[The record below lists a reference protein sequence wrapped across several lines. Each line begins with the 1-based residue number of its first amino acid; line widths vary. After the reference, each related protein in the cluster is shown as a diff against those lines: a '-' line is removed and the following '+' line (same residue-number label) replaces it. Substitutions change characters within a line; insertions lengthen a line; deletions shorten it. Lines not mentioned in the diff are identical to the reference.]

1 MLKENGVISL
11 DLNGKVIR
19 AAILIQKWYR
29 FTMARLEMRRRYSLS
44 IFQSIEYADEQD
56 QLQLSNFFTF
66 MLDHCTHPDSVSQI
80 FTSPS
85 APQVVDEDLSLKEFE
100 KKIDVPDSY
109 YGPRLSFPLTVE
121 DANALLHAFRNK
133 QLLHA
138 RYVLQLLSET
148 RRVLK
153 EMPNI
158 THLSTSYSKEI
169 TVCGDLHGNLDDLLL
184 IFYKNGL
191 PSEQNRY
198 VFNGDFVDRGKNS
211 MEILIILFAFLLIY
225 PNDLHLNRG
234 NHEDYIMNLR
244 RLHSAVECSQ
254 WCEHSQWLCDSETKS
269 ISETYGFTKEVSK
282 KYKLKSLMRPPKSVR
297 DRQNQTKRIPTTKPS
312 KHIANQHVAG
322 KTQHNSSPGFT
333 ESSGSNLPP
342 DPALKEWKQVI
353 TIFSASNYYEEGSN
367 RGAYIKLNPE
377 LIPRFVQYQVSKFT
391 RRKNLRERVGTIESS
406 ALKSLREKIYAHK
419 SELTSA
425 FAQYDTNGTGRI
437 SVNDWAAAM
446 ESVLQLELPW
456 RMLRSQLAQMN
467 PDGEVDFMSCFYDL
481 KMGQPIKEAQPA
493 LAETLC
499 RYRKDLEIIFNI
511 IDKDHSGLISLEEF
525 SQTWRLF
532 TSHLGIDVQ
541 DDSIDNYLW
550 DQQLRDINAFDVS
563 ASNKQVI
570 GHVHDSVHV
579 DDAPD
584 AVHLDIREERQD
596 KNSFHQEL
604 PVLGLGDVVQHR
616 LHNHIKSSNL
626 IVSSKGPK
634 SILGYQKLIFQDSE
648 QLLRASSVAM
658 TWIIRPMRSLSI
670 STKRLGC
677 DRTYIAKYI
686 IISCKDKSIKAPVRT
701 DKIYPVYVAC
711 FSDHYHHI
719 KIHKKA
725 LDSYT
730 LVPTRKAI
738 QFPPQICEQGIS
750 CRLSNSDQPRRL
762 HTLRTKQTSDTFS
775 LISSHKQ
782 HSKVAKFTPSTNAL
796 PKLNS
801 DISLSAIQF
810 FKASLPEG
818 CQGYC
823 TPHTTWILLSLQQD
837 TYSKPGKPCQIPDTA
852 AVQMH
857 SPKRLE

>member
-1 MLKENGVISL
+1 MGCSSSVADRRSEN
-11 DLNGKVIR
+11 VIR

-29 FTMARLEMRRRYSLS
+29 LTMARLEMRRRYSLS

-66 MLDHCTHPDSVSQI
+66 MLDHCTHPDAGNNKNNSNVEIVFEKLDNRQ
-80 FTSPS
+80 
-85 APQVVDEDLSLKEFE
+85 EMRHLGEFE

-121 DANALLHAFRNK
+121 DANALLHAFRNE

-191 PSEQNRY
+191 PSEQNPY

-244 RLHSAVECSQ
+244 
-254 WCEHSQWLCDSETKS
+254 
-269 ISETYGFTKEVSK
+269 YGFTKEVSK
-282 KYKLKSLMRPPKSVR
+282 KYKDHWKQILSLLRDVFSWLPLATIIDSKVLILHGGISDTTDLDFLNALERNKLKSLMRPPKSVR
-297 DRQNQTKRIPTTKPS
+297 NRQDQVKKRIPTTKPS

-322 KTQHNSSPGFT
+322 KTQHSSSLGFT
-333 ESSGSNLPP
+333 EPSGSNLPP
-342 DPALKEWKQVI
+342 DPALKEWKQILDILWSDPRSQNGCTPNKCRGGGCYFGPDVTAKLFERYNLKMLIRSHEFKPEGYEISHDGKVI

-377 LIPRFVQYQVSKFT
+377 LTPRFVQYQVSKLT
-391 RRKNLRERVGTIESS
+391 RRQNLRERVGTIESS
-406 ALKSLREKIYAHK
+406 ALKSLREKIYAHR
-419 SELTSA
+419 SELISA
-425 FAQYDTNGTGRI
+425 FAQYDLNGTGRI

-532 TSHLGIDVQ
+532 TSHLGIDIQ
-541 DDSIDNYLW
+541 DDSIDKLVLSIDYNKDGHIDFNEFLE
-550 DQQLRDINAFDVS
+550 AF
-563 ASNKQVI
+563 
-570 GHVHDSVHV
+570 HVV
-579 DDAPD
+579 
-584 AVHLDIREERQD
+584 
-596 KNSFHQEL
+596 
-604 PVLGLGDVVQHR
+604 HR
-616 LHNHIKSSNL
+616 L
-626 IVSSKGPK
+626 
-634 SILGYQKLIFQDSE
+634 E
-648 QLLRASSVAM
+648 
-658 TWIIRPMRSLSI
+658 
-670 STKRLGC
+670 
-677 DRTYIAKYI
+677 
-686 IISCKDKSIKAPVRT
+686 
-701 DKIYPVYVAC
+701 
-711 FSDHYHHI
+711 
-719 KIHKKA
+719 KKA
-725 LDSYT
+725 
-730 LVPTRKAI
+730 
-738 QFPPQICEQGIS
+738 
-750 CRLSNSDQPRRL
+750 
-762 HTLRTKQTSDTFS
+762 TS
-775 LISSHKQ
+775 
-782 HSKVAKFTPSTNAL
+782 
-796 PKLNS
+796 
-801 DISLSAIQF
+801 
-810 FKASLPEG
+810 
-818 CQGYC
+818 
-823 TPHTTWILLSLQQD
+823 
-837 TYSKPGKPCQIPDTA
+837 
-852 AVQMH
+852 
-857 SPKRLE
+857 

>member
-1 MLKENGVISL
+1 MRLTVERNASYQLQLKRMGSIIGTMGCSSSVADRKSEN
-11 DLNGKVIR
+11 VIR
-19 AAILIQKWYR
+19 AAVLIQKWYR

-85 APQVVDEDLSLKEFE
+85 APQVVDEDLCLKEFE
-100 KKIDVPDSY
+100 NKINVPDSY

-121 DANALLHAFRNK
+121 DANALLHAFRNE

-244 RLHSAVECSQ
+244 
-254 WCEHSQWLCDSETKS
+254 
-269 ISETYGFTKEVSK
+269 YGFTKEVSK
-282 KYKLKSLMRPPKSVR
+282 KYK
-297 DRQNQTKRIPTTKPS
+297 D
-312 KHIANQHVAG
+312 H
-322 KTQHNSSPGFT
+322 
-333 ESSGSNLPP
+333 
-342 DPALKEWKQVI
+342 WKQILCLLRDVFSWLPLATIIDSKVLILHGGISDTTDLDFLNALERNKILDILWSDPRSQNGCTPNKCRGGGCYFGPDVTAKLFERYNLKMLIRSHEFKPEGYEISHDGKVI

-377 LIPRFVQYQVSKFT
+377 LTPRFVQYQVSKFT
-391 RRKNLRERVGTIESS
+391 RRQNLQERVGTIESS
-406 ALKSLREKIYAHK
+406 ALKCLREKIYAHR

-425 FAQYDTNGTGRI
+425 FAQYDVNGTGRI

-467 PDGEVDFMSCFYDL
+467 PDGKVDFMSCFYDL
-481 KMGQPIKEAQPA
+481 KMGQSIKEAQPA

-532 TSHLGIDVQ
+532 TSHLGIDIQ
-541 DDSIDNYLW
+541 DDSIDKLVLSIDYNKDGHIDFNEFLE
-550 DQQLRDINAFDVS
+550 AF
-563 ASNKQVI
+563 
-570 GHVHDSVHV
+570 HVV
-579 DDAPD
+579 
-584 AVHLDIREERQD
+584 
-596 KNSFHQEL
+596 
-604 PVLGLGDVVQHR
+604 HR
-616 LHNHIKSSNL
+616 L
-626 IVSSKGPK
+626 
-634 SILGYQKLIFQDSE
+634 E
-648 QLLRASSVAM
+648 
-658 TWIIRPMRSLSI
+658 
-670 STKRLGC
+670 
-677 DRTYIAKYI
+677 
-686 IISCKDKSIKAPVRT
+686 
-701 DKIYPVYVAC
+701 
-711 FSDHYHHI
+711 
-719 KIHKKA
+719 KKA
-725 LDSYT
+725 
-730 LVPTRKAI
+730 
-738 QFPPQICEQGIS
+738 
-750 CRLSNSDQPRRL
+750 
-762 HTLRTKQTSDTFS
+762 TS
-775 LISSHKQ
+775 
-782 HSKVAKFTPSTNAL
+782 
-796 PKLNS
+796 
-801 DISLSAIQF
+801 
-810 FKASLPEG
+810 
-818 CQGYC
+818 
-823 TPHTTWILLSLQQD
+823 
-837 TYSKPGKPCQIPDTA
+837 
-852 AVQMH
+852 
-857 SPKRLE
+857 

>member
-1 MLKENGVISL
+1 T
-11 DLNGKVIR
+11 VIR

-29 FTMARLEMRRRYSLS
+29 LTMARLEMRRRYSLS

-121 DANALLHAFRNK
+121 DANALLHAFRNE

-225 PNDLHLNRG
+225 PNNLHLNRG

-244 RLHSAVECSQ
+244 
-254 WCEHSQWLCDSETKS
+254 
-269 ISETYGFTKEVSK
+269 YGFTKEVSK
-282 KYKLKSLMRPPKSVR
+282 KYKDHWKQILSLLRDVFSWLPLATIIDSKVLILHGGISDTTDLDFLNALERNKVR
-297 DRQNQTKRIPTTKPS
+297 DHIHVRVILFSFKNFVILDILWSDPRSQNGCTPNKCRGGGCYFGPDVTAKLFERYNLKMLIRSHEFKPEGYEIS
-312 KHIANQHVAG
+312 HDG
-322 KTQHNSSPGFT
+322 K
-333 ESSGSNLPP
+333 
-342 DPALKEWKQVI
+342 VI

-377 LIPRFVQYQVSKFT
+377 LTPRFVQYQVSKFT
-391 RRKNLRERVGTIESS
+391 RRQNLRERVGTIESS
-406 ALKSLREKIYAHK
+406 ALKSLREKIYAHR
-419 SELTSA
+419 SELISA
-425 FAQYDTNGTGRI
+425 FAHYDLNGTGRI

-532 TSHLGIDVQ
+532 TSHLGIDIQ
-541 DDSIDNYLW
+541 DDSIDKLVLSIDYNKDGHIDFNEFLE
-550 DQQLRDINAFDVS
+550 AF
-563 ASNKQVI
+563 
-570 GHVHDSVHV
+570 HVV
-579 DDAPD
+579 
-584 AVHLDIREERQD
+584 
-596 KNSFHQEL
+596 
-604 PVLGLGDVVQHR
+604 HR
-616 LHNHIKSSNL
+616 L
-626 IVSSKGPK
+626 
-634 SILGYQKLIFQDSE
+634 E
-648 QLLRASSVAM
+648 
-658 TWIIRPMRSLSI
+658 
-670 STKRLGC
+670 
-677 DRTYIAKYI
+677 
-686 IISCKDKSIKAPVRT
+686 
-701 DKIYPVYVAC
+701 
-711 FSDHYHHI
+711 
-719 KIHKKA
+719 KKA
-725 LDSYT
+725 T
-730 LVPTRKAI
+730 
-738 QFPPQICEQGIS
+738 
-750 CRLSNSDQPRRL
+750 
-762 HTLRTKQTSDTFS
+762 
-775 LISSHKQ
+775 
-782 HSKVAKFTPSTNAL
+782 
-796 PKLNS
+796 
-801 DISLSAIQF
+801 
-810 FKASLPEG
+810 
-818 CQGYC
+818 
-823 TPHTTWILLSLQQD
+823 
-837 TYSKPGKPCQIPDTA
+837 
-852 AVQMH
+852 
-857 SPKRLE
+857 

>member
-1 MLKENGVISL
+1 T
-11 DLNGKVIR
+11 VIR

-29 FTMARLEMRRRYSLS
+29 LTMARLEMRRRYSLS

-56 QLQLSNFFTF
+56 QLQVCDLPFFLF
-66 MLDHCTHPDSVSQI
+66 KQLYCPQHFSQI

-121 DANALLHAFRNK
+121 DANALLHAFRNE

-191 PSEQNRY
+191 PSEQNPY

-234 NHEDYIMNLR
+234 NHEDYVMNLR
-244 RLHSAVECSQ
+244 
-254 WCEHSQWLCDSETKS
+254 
-269 ISETYGFTKEVSK
+269 YGFTKEVSK
-282 KYKLKSLMRPPKSVR
+282 KYKDHWKQILSLLRDVFSWLPLATIIDSKVLILHGGISDTTDLDFLNALERNKVR
-297 DRQNQTKRIPTTKPS
+297 DHIHVRILDILWSDPRSQNGCTPNKCRGGGCYFGPDVTAKLFERYNLKMLIRSHEFKPEGYEIS
-312 KHIANQHVAG
+312 HDG
-322 KTQHNSSPGFT
+322 K
-333 ESSGSNLPP
+333 
-342 DPALKEWKQVI
+342 VI

-377 LIPRFVQYQVSKFT
+377 LTPRFVQYQVSKFT
-391 RRKNLRERVGTIESS
+391 RRQNLRERVGTIESS
-406 ALKSLREKIYAHK
+406 ALKSLREKIYAHR
-419 SELTSA
+419 SELISA
-425 FAQYDTNGTGRI
+425 FAQYDLNGTGRI

-532 TSHLGIDVQ
+532 TSHLGIDIQ
-541 DDSIDNYLW
+541 DDSIDKLVLSIDYNKDGHIDFNEFLE
-550 DQQLRDINAFDVS
+550 AF
-563 ASNKQVI
+563 
-570 GHVHDSVHV
+570 HVV
-579 DDAPD
+579 
-584 AVHLDIREERQD
+584 
-596 KNSFHQEL
+596 
-604 PVLGLGDVVQHR
+604 HR
-616 LHNHIKSSNL
+616 L
-626 IVSSKGPK
+626 
-634 SILGYQKLIFQDSE
+634 E
-648 QLLRASSVAM
+648 
-658 TWIIRPMRSLSI
+658 
-670 STKRLGC
+670 
-677 DRTYIAKYI
+677 
-686 IISCKDKSIKAPVRT
+686 
-701 DKIYPVYVAC
+701 
-711 FSDHYHHI
+711 
-719 KIHKKA
+719 KKA
-725 LDSYT
+725 T
-730 LVPTRKAI
+730 
-738 QFPPQICEQGIS
+738 
-750 CRLSNSDQPRRL
+750 
-762 HTLRTKQTSDTFS
+762 
-775 LISSHKQ
+775 
-782 HSKVAKFTPSTNAL
+782 
-796 PKLNS
+796 
-801 DISLSAIQF
+801 
-810 FKASLPEG
+810 
-818 CQGYC
+818 
-823 TPHTTWILLSLQQD
+823 
-837 TYSKPGKPCQIPDTA
+837 
-852 AVQMH
+852 
-857 SPKRLE
+857 

>member
-1 MLKENGVISL
+1 MGSIIGTMGCSSSVADRRSEN
-11 DLNGKVIR
+11 VIR

-29 FTMARLEMRRRYSLS
+29 LTMARLEMRRRYSLS

-66 MLDHCTHPDSVSQI
+66 MLDHCTHPDAVSQI

-121 DANALLHAFRNK
+121 DANALLHAFRNE

-191 PSEQNRY
+191 PSEQNPY

-244 RLHSAVECSQ
+244 
-254 WCEHSQWLCDSETKS
+254 
-269 ISETYGFTKEVSK
+269 YGFTKEVSK
-282 KYKLKSLMRPPKSVR
+282 KYKDHWKQILSLLRDVFSWLPLATIIDSKVLILHGGISDTTDLDFLNALERNKLKSLMRPPKSVR
-297 DRQNQTKRIPTTKPS
+297 NRQDQVKKRIPTTKPS

-322 KTQHNSSPGFT
+322 KTQHSSSLGFT
-333 ESSGSNLPP
+333 EPSGSNLPP
-342 DPALKEWKQVI
+342 DPALKEWKQILDILWSDPRSQNGCTPNKCRGGGCYFGPDVTAKLFERYNLKMLIRSHEFKPEGYEISHDGKVI

-377 LIPRFVQYQVSKFT
+377 LTPRFVQYQVSKLT
-391 RRKNLRERVGTIESS
+391 RRQNLRERVGTIESS
-406 ALKSLREKIYAHK
+406 ALKSLREKIYAHR
-419 SELTSA
+419 SELISA
-425 FAQYDTNGTGRI
+425 FAQYDLNGTGRI

-532 TSHLGIDVQ
+532 TSHLGIDIQ
-541 DDSIDNYLW
+541 DDSIDKLVLSIDYNKDGHIDFNEFLE
-550 DQQLRDINAFDVS
+550 AF
-563 ASNKQVI
+563 
-570 GHVHDSVHV
+570 HVV
-579 DDAPD
+579 
-584 AVHLDIREERQD
+584 
-596 KNSFHQEL
+596 
-604 PVLGLGDVVQHR
+604 HR
-616 LHNHIKSSNL
+616 L
-626 IVSSKGPK
+626 
-634 SILGYQKLIFQDSE
+634 E
-648 QLLRASSVAM
+648 
-658 TWIIRPMRSLSI
+658 
-670 STKRLGC
+670 
-677 DRTYIAKYI
+677 
-686 IISCKDKSIKAPVRT
+686 
-701 DKIYPVYVAC
+701 
-711 FSDHYHHI
+711 
-719 KIHKKA
+719 KKA
-725 LDSYT
+725 
-730 LVPTRKAI
+730 
-738 QFPPQICEQGIS
+738 
-750 CRLSNSDQPRRL
+750 
-762 HTLRTKQTSDTFS
+762 TS
-775 LISSHKQ
+775 
-782 HSKVAKFTPSTNAL
+782 
-796 PKLNS
+796 
-801 DISLSAIQF
+801 
-810 FKASLPEG
+810 
-818 CQGYC
+818 
-823 TPHTTWILLSLQQD
+823 
-837 TYSKPGKPCQIPDTA
+837 
-852 AVQMH
+852 
-857 SPKRLE
+857 

>member
-1 MLKENGVISL
+1 MHNGQNFSSDCKILQRQHAYFPCRFPCIHVYCSVSVL
-11 DLNGKVIR
+11 TVIR

-29 FTMARLEMRRRYSLS
+29 LTMARLEMRRRYSLS

-66 MLDHCTHPDSVSQI
+66 MLDHCTHPDS
-80 FTSPS
+80 
-85 APQVVDEDLSLKEFE
+85 DLSLKEFE
-100 KKIDVPDSY
+100 KEIDVPDSY

-121 DANALLHAFRNK
+121 DANALLHAFRNE

-191 PSEQNRY
+191 PSEQNPY

-244 RLHSAVECSQ
+244 
-254 WCEHSQWLCDSETKS
+254 
-269 ISETYGFTKEVSK
+269 YGFTKEVSK
-282 KYKLKSLMRPPKSVR
+282 KYKDHWKQILSLLRDVFSWLPLATIIDSKVLILHGGISDTTDLDFLNALERNKVR
-297 DRQNQTKRIPTTKPS
+297 DHIHKQTGPSEEDNSHDQTHDPRSQNGCTPNKCRGGGCYFGPDVTAKLFERYNLKMLIRSHEFKPEGYEIS
-312 KHIANQHVAG
+312 HDG
-322 KTQHNSSPGFT
+322 K
-333 ESSGSNLPP
+333 
-342 DPALKEWKQVI
+342 VI

-377 LIPRFVQYQVSKFT
+377 LTPRFVQYQVSKLT
-391 RRKNLRERVGTIESS
+391 RRQNLQERVGTIESS
-406 ALKSLREKIYAHK
+406 ALKSLREKIYAHR
-419 SELTSA
+419 SELISA
-425 FAQYDTNGTGRI
+425 FAQYDLNGTGRI

-532 TSHLGIDVQ
+532 TSHLGIDIQ
-541 DDSIDNYLW
+541 DDSIDKLVLSIDYNKDGHIDFNEFLE
-550 DQQLRDINAFDVS
+550 AF
-563 ASNKQVI
+563 
-570 GHVHDSVHV
+570 HVV
-579 DDAPD
+579 
-584 AVHLDIREERQD
+584 
-596 KNSFHQEL
+596 
-604 PVLGLGDVVQHR
+604 HR
-616 LHNHIKSSNL
+616 L
-626 IVSSKGPK
+626 
-634 SILGYQKLIFQDSE
+634 E
-648 QLLRASSVAM
+648 
-658 TWIIRPMRSLSI
+658 
-670 STKRLGC
+670 
-677 DRTYIAKYI
+677 
-686 IISCKDKSIKAPVRT
+686 
-701 DKIYPVYVAC
+701 
-711 FSDHYHHI
+711 
-719 KIHKKA
+719 KKA
-725 LDSYT
+725 
-730 LVPTRKAI
+730 
-738 QFPPQICEQGIS
+738 
-750 CRLSNSDQPRRL
+750 
-762 HTLRTKQTSDTFS
+762 TS
-775 LISSHKQ
+775 
-782 HSKVAKFTPSTNAL
+782 
-796 PKLNS
+796 
-801 DISLSAIQF
+801 
-810 FKASLPEG
+810 
-818 CQGYC
+818 
-823 TPHTTWILLSLQQD
+823 
-837 TYSKPGKPCQIPDTA
+837 
-852 AVQMH
+852 
-857 SPKRLE
+857 

>member
-1 MLKENGVISL
+1 T
-11 DLNGKVIR
+11 VIR

-56 QLQLSNFFTF
+56 QLQTSGVSTF
-66 MLDHCTHPDSVSQI
+66 LFSFYLVPVSQI

-85 APQVVDEDLSLKEFE
+85 APQVVDEDLCLKEFE

-121 DANALLHAFRNK
+121 DANALLHAFRNE

-244 RLHSAVECSQ
+244 
-254 WCEHSQWLCDSETKS
+254 
-269 ISETYGFTKEVSK
+269 YGFTKEVSK
-282 KYKLKSLMRPPKSVR
+282 KYKDHWKQILSLLRDVFSWLPLATIIDSKVLILHGGISDTTDLDFLNALERNKVR
-297 DRQNQTKRIPTTKPS
+297 DHIHVWVILFSFKNFVIIDILWSDPRSQNGCTPNKCRGGGCYFGPDVTAKLFERYNLKMLIRSHEFKPEGYEIS
-312 KHIANQHVAG
+312 HDG
-322 KTQHNSSPGFT
+322 K
-333 ESSGSNLPP
+333 
-342 DPALKEWKQVI
+342 VI

-377 LIPRFVQYQVSKFT
+377 LTPRFVQYQVSKFT
-391 RRKNLRERVGTIESS
+391 RRQNLRERVGTIESS
-406 ALKSLREKIYAHK
+406 ALKSLREKIYAHR
-419 SELTSA
+419 SELISA
-425 FAQYDTNGTGRI
+425 FAQYDVNGTGRI

-467 PDGEVDFMSCFYDL
+467 SDGEVDFMSCFYDL
-481 KMGQPIKEAQPA
+481 KMGQPTKEAQPA

-511 IDKDHSGLISLEEF
+511 IDKDHSGLISVEEF

-532 TSHLGIDVQ
+532 TSHLGIDTQ
-541 DDSIDNYLW
+541 DDSIDKLVLSIDYNKDGHIDFNEFLE
-550 DQQLRDINAFDVS
+550 AF
-563 ASNKQVI
+563 
-570 GHVHDSVHV
+570 HVV
-579 DDAPD
+579 
-584 AVHLDIREERQD
+584 
-596 KNSFHQEL
+596 
-604 PVLGLGDVVQHR
+604 HR
-616 LHNHIKSSNL
+616 L
-626 IVSSKGPK
+626 
-634 SILGYQKLIFQDSE
+634 E
-648 QLLRASSVAM
+648 
-658 TWIIRPMRSLSI
+658 
-670 STKRLGC
+670 
-677 DRTYIAKYI
+677 
-686 IISCKDKSIKAPVRT
+686 
-701 DKIYPVYVAC
+701 
-711 FSDHYHHI
+711 
-719 KIHKKA
+719 KKA
-725 LDSYT
+725 T
-730 LVPTRKAI
+730 
-738 QFPPQICEQGIS
+738 
-750 CRLSNSDQPRRL
+750 
-762 HTLRTKQTSDTFS
+762 
-775 LISSHKQ
+775 
-782 HSKVAKFTPSTNAL
+782 
-796 PKLNS
+796 
-801 DISLSAIQF
+801 
-810 FKASLPEG
+810 
-818 CQGYC
+818 
-823 TPHTTWILLSLQQD
+823 
-837 TYSKPGKPCQIPDTA
+837 
-852 AVQMH
+852 
-857 SPKRLE
+857 

>member
-1 MLKENGVISL
+1 MYMYLLRHVMGGDHSYLFTKLIERRDYPAFKCTPLLSVL
-11 DLNGKVIR
+11 TVIR

-66 MLDHCTHPDSVSQI
+66 MLDHCSHPDSVSEI

-85 APQVVDEDLSLKEFE
+85 APQVVDEDLCLKEFE

-121 DANALLHAFRNK
+121 DANALLHAFRNE

-158 THLSTSYSKEI
+158 THLSTSYSKDI

-191 PSEQNRY
+191 PSEQNCY

-244 RLHSAVECSQ
+244 
-254 WCEHSQWLCDSETKS
+254 
-269 ISETYGFTKEVSK
+269 YGFTKEVSK
-282 KYKLKSLMRPPKSVR
+282 KYKDHWKQILCLLRDVFSWLPLATIIDSKVLILHGGISDTTDLDFLNALERSKVR
-297 DRQNQTKRIPTTKPS
+297 DHIHVRVILFSFKKILILDILWSDPRSQNGCTPNKSRGGGCYFGPDVTAKLFERYNLKMLIRSHEFKPEGYEIS
-312 KHIANQHVAG
+312 HDG
-322 KTQHNSSPGFT
+322 K
-333 ESSGSNLPP
+333 
-342 DPALKEWKQVI
+342 VI

-367 RGAYIKLNPE
+367 RGAYIKLTPE
-377 LIPRFVQYQVSKFT
+377 LTPRFVQYQVSKFT
-391 RRKNLRERVGTIESS
+391 RRQNLRERVGTIESS
-406 ALKSLREKIYAHK
+406 ALKSLREKIYAHR

-425 FAQYDTNGTGRI
+425 FAQYDVNGTGRI

-481 KMGQPIKEAQPA
+481 KMDQPIKEAQPA

-541 DDSIDNYLW
+541 DDSIDKLVLSIDYNKDGHIDFNEFLE
-550 DQQLRDINAFDVS
+550 AF
-563 ASNKQVI
+563 
-570 GHVHDSVHV
+570 HVV
-579 DDAPD
+579 
-584 AVHLDIREERQD
+584 
-596 KNSFHQEL
+596 
-604 PVLGLGDVVQHR
+604 HR
-616 LHNHIKSSNL
+616 L
-626 IVSSKGPK
+626 
-634 SILGYQKLIFQDSE
+634 E
-648 QLLRASSVAM
+648 
-658 TWIIRPMRSLSI
+658 
-670 STKRLGC
+670 
-677 DRTYIAKYI
+677 
-686 IISCKDKSIKAPVRT
+686 
-701 DKIYPVYVAC
+701 
-711 FSDHYHHI
+711 
-719 KIHKKA
+719 KKA
-725 LDSYT
+725 
-730 LVPTRKAI
+730 
-738 QFPPQICEQGIS
+738 
-750 CRLSNSDQPRRL
+750 
-762 HTLRTKQTSDTFS
+762 TS
-775 LISSHKQ
+775 
-782 HSKVAKFTPSTNAL
+782 
-796 PKLNS
+796 
-801 DISLSAIQF
+801 
-810 FKASLPEG
+810 
-818 CQGYC
+818 
-823 TPHTTWILLSLQQD
+823 
-837 TYSKPGKPCQIPDTA
+837 
-852 AVQMH
+852 
-857 SPKRLE
+857 

>member
-1 MLKENGVISL
+1 TVI
-11 DLNGKVIR
+11 G

-29 FTMARLEMRRRYSLS
+29 LTMARLEMRRRYSLS

-80 FTSPS
+80 FTGPS
-85 APQVVDEDLSLKEFE
+85 TPQVVDEGLCLKEFE

-109 YGPRLSFPLTVE
+109 YGPRLSFPLTVQ

-158 THLSTSYSKEI
+158 THLSTSYSKDI

-244 RLHSAVECSQ
+244 
-254 WCEHSQWLCDSETKS
+254 
-269 ISETYGFTKEVSK
+269 YGFTKEVSK
-282 KYKLKSLMRPPKSVR
+282 KYKDHWKQILCLLRDVFSWLPLATIIDSKVLILHGGISDTTDLDFLNALERNKLKSLMRPPKSVT
-297 DRQNQTKRIPTTKPS
+297 DRQEQTKKSIPTTKPS
-312 KHIANQHVAG
+312 KHIASQDILDILWSDPRSQNGCTPNKCRGGGCYFGPDVTAKLFERYNLKMLIRSHEFKPEGYEISHDG
-322 KTQHNSSPGFT
+322 K
-333 ESSGSNLPP
+333 
-342 DPALKEWKQVI
+342 VI

-377 LIPRFVQYQVSKFT
+377 LTPRFVQYQVSKHT
-391 RRKNLRERVGTIESS
+391 RRQNLRERVGTIESS
-406 ALKSLREKIYAHK
+406 ALKSLREKIYAHR

-425 FAQYDTNGTGRI
+425 FAQYDINGTGRI

-481 KMGQPIKEAQPA
+481 KMGQPTKEAQPA

-532 TSHLGIDVQ
+532 TSHLGIEVE
-541 DDSIDNYLW
+541 DDSIDKLVLSIDYNKDGHIDFNEFLE
-550 DQQLRDINAFDVS
+550 AF
-563 ASNKQVI
+563 
-570 GHVHDSVHV
+570 HVV
-579 DDAPD
+579 
-584 AVHLDIREERQD
+584 
-596 KNSFHQEL
+596 
-604 PVLGLGDVVQHR
+604 HR
-616 LHNHIKSSNL
+616 L
-626 IVSSKGPK
+626 
-634 SILGYQKLIFQDSE
+634 E
-648 QLLRASSVAM
+648 
-658 TWIIRPMRSLSI
+658 
-670 STKRLGC
+670 
-677 DRTYIAKYI
+677 
-686 IISCKDKSIKAPVRT
+686 
-701 DKIYPVYVAC
+701 
-711 FSDHYHHI
+711 
-719 KIHKKA
+719 KKA
-725 LDSYT
+725 
-730 LVPTRKAI
+730 
-738 QFPPQICEQGIS
+738 
-750 CRLSNSDQPRRL
+750 N
-762 HTLRTKQTSDTFS
+762 
-775 LISSHKQ
+775 
-782 HSKVAKFTPSTNAL
+782 
-796 PKLNS
+796 
-801 DISLSAIQF
+801 
-810 FKASLPEG
+810 
-818 CQGYC
+818 
-823 TPHTTWILLSLQQD
+823 
-837 TYSKPGKPCQIPDTA
+837 
-852 AVQMH
+852 
-857 SPKRLE
+857 

>member
-1 MLKENGVISL
+1 MCTPLFSTL
-11 DLNGKVIR
+11 TVIR

-121 DANALLHAFRNK
+121 DANALLHAFRNE

-244 RLHSAVECSQ
+244 
-254 WCEHSQWLCDSETKS
+254 
-269 ISETYGFTKEVSK
+269 YGFTKEVSK
-282 KYKLKSLMRPPKSVR
+282 KYKDHWKQILCLLRDVFSWLPLATIIDSKVLILHGGISDTTDLDFLNALERNKLKSLMRPPKSVR
-297 DRQNQTKRIPTTKPS
+297 DRQDQTKKRVPTTKPS

-322 KTQHNSSPGFT
+322 KTQHNSSSGFT
-333 ESSGSNLPP
+333 EPSGSNLPP
-342 DPALKEWKQVI
+342 DPALKEWKQILDILWSDPRSQNGCTPNKRRGGGCYFGPDVTAKLFERYNLKMLIRSHEFKPEGYEISHDGKVI

-425 FAQYDTNGTGRI
+425 FAQYDINGTGRI

-481 KMGQPIKEAQPA
+481 KMGQPIKETQPA

-541 DDSIDNYLW
+541 DDSIDKLVLSIDYNKDGHIDFNEFLE
-550 DQQLRDINAFDVS
+550 AF
-563 ASNKQVI
+563 
-570 GHVHDSVHV
+570 HVV
-579 DDAPD
+579 
-584 AVHLDIREERQD
+584 
-596 KNSFHQEL
+596 
-604 PVLGLGDVVQHR
+604 HR
-616 LHNHIKSSNL
+616 L
-626 IVSSKGPK
+626 
-634 SILGYQKLIFQDSE
+634 E
-648 QLLRASSVAM
+648 
-658 TWIIRPMRSLSI
+658 
-670 STKRLGC
+670 
-677 DRTYIAKYI
+677 
-686 IISCKDKSIKAPVRT
+686 
-701 DKIYPVYVAC
+701 
-711 FSDHYHHI
+711 
-719 KIHKKA
+719 KKA
-725 LDSYT
+725 
-730 LVPTRKAI
+730 
-738 QFPPQICEQGIS
+738 
-750 CRLSNSDQPRRL
+750 
-762 HTLRTKQTSDTFS
+762 TS
-775 LISSHKQ
+775 
-782 HSKVAKFTPSTNAL
+782 
-796 PKLNS
+796 
-801 DISLSAIQF
+801 
-810 FKASLPEG
+810 
-818 CQGYC
+818 
-823 TPHTTWILLSLQQD
+823 
-837 TYSKPGKPCQIPDTA
+837 
-852 AVQMH
+852 
-857 SPKRLE
+857 